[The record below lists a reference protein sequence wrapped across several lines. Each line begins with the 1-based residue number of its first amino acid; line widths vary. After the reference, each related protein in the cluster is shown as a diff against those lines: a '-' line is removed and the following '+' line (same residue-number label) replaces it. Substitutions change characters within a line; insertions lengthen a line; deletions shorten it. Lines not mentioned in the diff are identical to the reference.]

1 MKVVIQRVKK
11 ASVIVNNNVVSS
23 ISSGMLILLGISKND
38 SDKDLIKMTNKIS
51 KLRIFSD
58 ENGIM
63 NSDINQVNGEI
74 LVVSQFTL
82 YANVKKGN
90 RPSYMDAAKAE
101 QSEPLYNKF
110 VLKLDKLVDNNVKT
124 GVFGAN
130 MHVNL
135 INDGPVTIII

>member
-63 NSDINQVNGEI
+63 NSDINQVNGEV